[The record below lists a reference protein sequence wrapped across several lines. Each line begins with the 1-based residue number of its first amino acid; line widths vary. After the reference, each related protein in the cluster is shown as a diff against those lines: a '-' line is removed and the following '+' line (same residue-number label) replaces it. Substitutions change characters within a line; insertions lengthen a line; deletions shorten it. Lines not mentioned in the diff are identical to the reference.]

1 MSYCFNVSFI
11 SLPMNFCILLSP
23 KSIKVLNLNMEVA
36 ATSYQKIYNV
46 AQNYDVILLA
56 PQVSYVKLQVEK
68 VFKNKLCK
76 NGPAGT

>member
-1 MSYCFNVSFI
+1 
-11 SLPMNFCILLSP
+11 
-23 KSIKVLNLNMEVA
+23 MEVA

-68 VFKNKLCK
+68 YLKINWF
-76 NGPAGT
+76 